1 MKNTTFNIRNWSVGS
16 RITAMT
22 FALLAFTLA
31 TLILLIS
38 VSNSRMLEARSIAS
52 VQQELAGVKNMV
64 ELFNTAVTS
73 EVNAFARVL
82 ATEFDGEF
90 SLDPATTIDV
100 GGRATPALKI
110 GDTVLNNDFTIP
122 DRFTASTGGGATIF
136 VASGDDFVRVSTTTK
151 KEDGSR
157 AVGTILDHKHPGYAV
172 LRSGQ
177 SYVGQATLFGKQFI
191 TRYDPVRD
199 AGGKVVGVLYVG
211 VDVSKE
217 MTTLKERIKSI
228 KVGTTG
234 YFYVLDSTPGPNLG
248 KLIVHPKREGDVIL
262 DSKDSDGRTFIR
274 EIMEKKEGVITYPWL
289 NPDETSPRDKIVAY
303 APFKEWN
310 WVIAGG
316 AYREEITAEA
326 TRLRNWY
333 IAAGL
338 VALSG
343 FSLIMFFGV
352 RSYITR
358 PLREVEQAAAQ
369 IAAGDLTVQLTV
381 DGKDEIAG
389 LTRAMNS
396 ISANLSAVVG
406 QVRSGADQIALAS
419 GEISS
424 GNQDL
429 SSRTEQQ
436 AGNLEETAS
445 SMEELTATVKQNAE
459 NARQANQLAQS
470 ASDVAARG
478 GAVVSQVV
486 TTMGSIDASARKIV
500 DIIGVIDGIAFQTNI
515 LALNAAVEA
524 ARAGEQGRGFAVV
537 AGEVRTLAQRSAA
550 AAHEI
555 KGLIG
560 NSVGQVEAGSKL
572 VEQAGATM
580 QEVVDSVRRV
590 TDIMA
595 EIRTASDEQS
605 AGIEQVNTAI
615 THMDQVTQQNAAL
628 VEEAAAAAAA
638 MQEEAAGLAQV
649 VRQFKLDESQARGQ
663 AKKTRAGSAGEGIQI
678 GRDLKERGYLL
689 TSK

>member
-1 MKNTTFNIRNWSVGS
+1 MNNTTFNIRNWSVGS
-16 RITAMT
+16 RITAMS
-22 FALLAFTLA
+22 FGLLAVTLA
-31 TLILLIS
+31 TLIMIIS
-38 VSNSRMLEARSIAS
+38 VSTSRLLEERAVTG
-52 VQQELAGVKNMV
+52 VQQDLAGVRNMV

-73 EVNAFARVL
+73 EVDAFARML
-82 ATEFDGEF
+82 ASDFKGGF
-90 SLDPATTIDV
+90 SLDPAATVEV
-100 GGRATPALKI
+100 GGRSTPALKL

-122 DRFTASTGGGATIF
+122 DAFTAKSGAGATIF
-136 VASGDDFVRVSTTTK
+136 VASGEDFIRISTTTK

-177 SYVGQATLFGKQFI
+177 SYVGLATLFGKQFI

-199 AGGKVVGVLYVG
+199 AAGKVVGVLYVG
-211 VDVSKE
+211 VNVSKE
-217 MTTLKERIKSI
+217 IATLKERIGAI

-234 YFYVLDSTPGPNLG
+234 YFYVLDATPGANYG

-262 DSKDSDGRTFIR
+262 DSKDAAGRPFIR
-274 EIMEKKEGVITYPWL
+274 TMLEKGEGVVTYPWL
-289 NPDETSPRDKIVAY
+289 NPDETTPREKIVVY
-303 APFKEWN
+303 STFKGWN
-310 WVIAGG
+310 WLLAGG

-338 VALSG
+338 AALAA
-343 FSLIMFFGV
+343 FSAIMYFGV
-352 RSYITR
+352 RRYITQ
-358 PLREVEQAAAQ
+358 PLREAERAATQ
-369 IAAGDLTVQLTV
+369 IAAGDLTVRMTV

-389 LTRAMNS
+389 LTRAMNG
-396 ISANLSAVVG
+396 ISDSLSAVVG
-406 QVRSGADQIALAS
+406 QVRGGADQIAMAS
-419 GEISS
+419 GEIAS

-429 SSRTEQQ
+429 SARTEQQ

-445 SMEELTATVKQNAE
+445 SMEELTATVRQNAE

-470 ASDVAARG
+470 ASSVAARG

-486 TTMGSIDASARKIV
+486 DTMGSIDASARKIV

-555 KGLIG
+555 KALIG
-560 NSVGQVEAGSKL
+560 NSVTQVEAGSRL

-580 QEVVDSVRRV
+580 QEVVESVRRV

-595 EIRTASDEQS
+595 EIRTASEEQS

-615 THMDQVTQQNAAL
+615 TQMDQVTQQNAAL
-628 VEEAAAAAAA
+628 VEQAAAAAAA
-638 MQEEAAGLAQV
+638 MQDEAASLARV
-649 VRQFKLDESQARGQ
+649 VRQFRLDE
-663 AKKTRAGSAGEGIQI
+663 AKKTRVQHAGERIQI
-678 GRDLKERGYLL
+678 GRDLKEQGHLL
-689 TSK
+689 T

>member
-1 MKNTTFNIRNWSVGS
+1 MNNTTFNPRNWSVGS

-22 FALLAFTLA
+22 FGLLTLTLGALITIISIS
-31 TLILLIS
+31 TTRLLEERA
-38 VSNSRMLEARSIAS
+38 VAS
-52 VQQELAGVKNMV
+52 VQQEMKGVKNMV
-64 ELFNTAVTS
+64 DLFNTAVTS
-73 EVNAFARVL
+73 EVNAFAKIL
-82 ATEFDGEF
+82 ASSFEGPF
-90 SLDPATTIDV
+90 SLDPAALVDV
-100 GGRATPALKI
+100 GGRSTPTLKI
-110 GDTVLNNDFTIP
+110 GDTVLNNNFAIP
-122 DRFTASTGGGATIF
+122 DEFTRESGGGATIF
-136 VASGDDFVRVSTTTK
+136 VASGEDFIRVSTTTK

-177 SYVGQATLFGKQFI
+177 SYTGLATLFGKQFI

-199 AGGKVVGVLYVG
+199 AAGKVVGVLYVG
-211 VDVSKE
+211 VNVSKE
-217 MTTLKERIKSI
+217 MATLKERIKEI
-228 KVGTTG
+228 AVGTTG
-234 YFYVLDSTPGPNLG
+234 YFYVLDATPGANLG

-262 DSKDSDGRTFIR
+262 DSKDSDGRAFIR

-289 NPDETSPRDKIVAY
+289 NPGESSPREKIVAY
-303 APFKEWN
+303 TEFKGWN
-310 WVIAGG
+310 WIIAGG

-326 TRLRNWY
+326 ARLRNWY

-338 VALSG
+338 VALLG
-343 FSLIMFFGV
+343 FSAIMFIGV
-352 RSYITR
+352 RRYISQ
-358 PLREVEQAAAQ
+358 PLRQVEQAAAQ
-369 IAAGDLTVQLTV
+369 IAAGDLTVQLAV
-381 DGKDEIAG
+381 IGNDEIAG
-389 LTRAMNS
+389 LTRAMNG
-396 ISANLSAVVG
+396 ISASLSTVVG

-419 GEISS
+419 GEIAS

-429 SSRTEQQ
+429 SNRTEQQ

-445 SMEELTATVKQNAE
+445 SMEELTATVRQNAE
-459 NARQANQLAQS
+459 NARQANTLAQN

-486 TTMGSIDASARKIV
+486 NTMGSIDASARKIV
-500 DIIGVIDGIAFQTNI
+500 DIISVIDGIAFQTNI

-560 NSVGQVEAGSKL
+560 NSVSQVEAGGKL

-590 TDIMA
+590 TSIMA

-605 AGIEQVNTAI
+605 AGIEQVNVAI

-628 VEEAAAAAAA
+628 VEQAAAAAAA

-649 VRQFKLDESQARGQ
+649 VRQFKLDGAG
-663 AKKTRAGSAGEGIQI
+663 AKKNRVRDAGERIQI
-678 GRDLKERGYLL
+678 GRDLKEQDHLL
-689 TSK
+689 T

>member
-1 MKNTTFNIRNWSVGS
+1 MTNTTTFNLRNWSVGA
-16 RITAMT
+16 RITATT
-22 FALLAFTLA
+22 FGLLSITLA
-31 TLILLIS
+31 ALIAIIS
-38 VSNSRMLEARSIAS
+38 ASTTRMLEERSIVA
-52 VQQELAGVKNMV
+52 VQQDTVGVKNMV

-82 ATEFDGEF
+82 AAEFKGEF
-90 SLDPATTIDV
+90 SLDPATTVDV
-100 GGRATPALKI
+100 GGRSTPALKF
-110 GDTVLNNDFTIP
+110 GGAVLNNDFTIP
-122 DRFTASTGGGATIF
+122 DRFTASTGGGATVF
-136 VASGDDFVRVSTTTK
+136 VASGDDFIRVSTTTK

-157 AVGTILDHKHPGYAV
+157 AVGTALDHKHPGYAV

-177 SYVGQATLFGKQFI
+177 SYTGQATLFGKQFI
-191 TRYDPVRD
+191 TRYDPIRD
-199 AGGKVVGVLYVG
+199 AAGTVVGVLYVG

-217 MTTLKERIKSI
+217 MATLKERIKSI

-234 YFYVLDSTPGPNLG
+234 YFYVLDSTPGPNYG
-248 KLIVHPKREGDVIL
+248 KLVVHPKREGDVIL
-262 DSKDSDGRTFIR
+262 DSKDSDGRPFIR
-274 EIMEKKEGVITYPWL
+274 EILEKKEGLITYPWL
-289 NPDETSPRDKIVAY
+289 NPDETSPREKIVAY
-303 APFKEWN
+303 STFKDWN

-333 IAAGL
+333 IAAG
-338 VALSG
+338 VAALLG
-343 FSLIMFFGV
+343 FSAVMFFGV
-352 RSYITR
+352 RRYITQ
-358 PLREVEQAAAQ
+358 PLRQVEQAATQ
-369 IAAGDLTVQLTV
+369 IAAGDLTVQLDV
-381 DGKDEIAG
+381 DGEDEIARM
-389 LTRAMNS
+389 TRAMNS

-406 QVRSGADQIALAS
+406 QVRSGADQIAHAS
-419 GEISS
+419 GEIAS

-429 SSRTEQQ
+429 SNRTEQQ

-445 SMEELTATVKQNAE
+445 SMEELTATVRQNAE

-486 TTMGSIDASARKIV
+486 DTMGSIDASARKIV

-555 KGLIG
+555 KALIG

-590 TDIMA
+590 TNIMA

-628 VEEAAAAAAA
+628 VEEAAAAAAT
-638 MQEEAAGLAQV
+638 MQEEAAGLARI
-649 VRQFKLDESQARGQ
+649 VRQFRLDETR
-663 AKKTRAGSAGEGIQI
+663 AKKTRVGDAGEGIQI
-678 GRDLKERGYLL
+678 GRDLKERSHLL
-689 TSK
+689 MAK

>member
-1 MKNTTFNIRNWSVGS
+1 MNNTTFNLRNWSVGS

-22 FALLAFTLA
+22 FALLSVTLA
-31 TLILLIS
+31 ALIAIIS
-38 VSNSRMLEARSIAS
+38 VSTTRLLEERAIAG
-52 VQQELAGVKNMV
+52 VQQDMNGVKNMV
-64 ELFNTAVTS
+64 DLFNTAVTS
-73 EVNAFARVL
+73 EVNAFARIL
-82 ATEFDGEF
+82 AASFEGQF
-90 SLDPATTIDV
+90 SLDPAAVVDV
-100 GGRATPALKI
+100 GGRSTPTLKI
-110 GDTVLNNDFTIP
+110 GDTVLNNNFAIP
-122 DRFTASTGGGATIF
+122 DQFTRDSGGGATIF
-136 VASGDDFVRVSTTTK
+136 VATGEDFVRVSTTTK

-177 SYVGQATLFGKQFI
+177 SYVGLATLFGKQFI

-199 AGGKVVGVLYVG
+199 AAGRVVGVLYVG

-217 MTTLKERIKSI
+217 IATLKERIKAI

-234 YFYVLDSTPGPNLG
+234 YFYVLDATPGANFG

-262 DSKDSDGRTFIR
+262 DSKDSDGRAFIR
-274 EIMEKKEGVITYPWL
+274 EIMEKREGVITYPWL
-289 NPDETSPRDKIVAY
+289 NPGESSAREKIVAY
-303 APFKEWN
+303 TEFKGWN

-326 TRLRNWY
+326 ARMRNWY
-333 IAAGL
+333 IAAG
-338 VALSG
+338 VAALLG
-343 FSLIMFFGV
+343 FSAIMFFGV
-352 RSYITR
+352 RRYITQ
-358 PLREVEQAAAQ
+358 PLRQVEQAATQ
-369 IAAGDLTVQLTV
+369 IAAGDLTVQLAV
-381 DGKDEIAG
+381 DGDDEIAR
-389 LTRAMNS
+389 LTRAMNG
-396 ISANLSAVVG
+396 ISASLSAVVG

-419 GEISS
+419 GEIAS

-429 SSRTEQQ
+429 SNRTEQQ

-445 SMEELTATVKQNAE
+445 SMEELTATVRQNAE
-459 NARQANQLAQS
+459 NARQANQLALN
-470 ASDVAARG
+470 ASGVAARG
-478 GAVVSQVV
+478 GTVVAQVV
-486 TTMGSIDASARKIV
+486 DTMGSIDASARKIV

-560 NSVGQVEAGSKL
+560 NSVSQVEAGSKL
-572 VEQAGATM
+572 VQQAGATM

-649 VRQFKLDESQARGQ
+649 VRQFTLHEAQ
-663 AKKTRAGSAGEGIQI
+663 AKKTRVRDAGERIQI
-678 GRDLKERGYLL
+678 GRDLKEREHLL